1 MREILFRGKKIDGGE
16 WIKGFYSENGL
27 GSSNIQPKCKFFGYL
42 VKPETVGQFT
52 NMTDCI
58 NNLLFEGDLVK
69 AFDDK
74 KCEFDKSFIG
84 IVKFIDGAFGVEWHF
99 IDFQTFMPFRN
110 IGNKIMVV
118 GNIFDNPEMLKCET
132 PLENYIDRICLMC
145 SKKCNEYLESGVDLY
160 KHNVRNLRADLEKL
174 NEIKKGLQKEN
185 RELKRLLEIAIADFE
200 FVTKMCDETQCESCP
215 HNYMRNYPC
224 DCCEWQYKDEAE
236 KLLKSETLAE
246 FQPVVHAKWVLVRKY
261 RDEDGYINEIFR
273 CSNCEIPRD
282 AEFSYCPSCGAKMCG
297 NEVE

>member
-16 WIKGFYSENGL
+16 WIKGFYAENGH
-27 GSSNIQPKCKFFGYL
+27 GSSNIQPKCKFFGYQ

-74 KCEFDKSFIG
+74 KCEFDQSYIG
-84 IVKFIDGAFGVEWHF
+84 IVKFVGGAFGVEWHAKN
-99 IDFQTFMPFRN
+99 FQTFIPFRDIESN
-110 IGNKIMVV
+110 IMLV

-185 RELKRLLEIAIADFE
+185 RELKRLLKLAIEDFDTLYDYELVKCSSDFE
-200 FVTKMCDETQCESCP
+200 CKYCP
-215 HNYMRNYPC
+215 FCTRDINSGLY
-224 DCCEWQYKDEAE
+224 CCNEWRYKEEAE
-236 KLLKSETLAE
+236 KLLEGDNK
-246 FQPVVHAKWVLVRKY
+246 
-261 RDEDGYINEIFR
+261 
-273 CSNCEIPRD
+273 
-282 AEFSYCPSCGAKMCG
+282 
-297 NEVE
+297 